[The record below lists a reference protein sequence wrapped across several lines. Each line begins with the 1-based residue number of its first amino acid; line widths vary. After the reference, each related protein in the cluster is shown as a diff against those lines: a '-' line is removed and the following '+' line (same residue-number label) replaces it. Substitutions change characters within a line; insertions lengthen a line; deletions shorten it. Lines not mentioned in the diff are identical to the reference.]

1 MVRAR
6 ACEQLSPAGMQHE
19 LRSVR
24 EQFTFTVCSYQCKYE
39 YQTTN
44 SLTMHNGPARSETNA
59 RSDRMN
65 TADGSAVVAVTTLF
79 TCLFSLFDAFVLSHV
94 HCMHMQHVQLG
105 LHRLLRADLFP
116 FSQLGQVRGWW

>member
-44 SLTMHNGPARSETNA
+44 SLTMHSAMRVHRPARSETNA

-65 TADGSAVVAVTTLF
+65 TADGSAVVAVTTIYLSVF
-79 TCLFSLFDAFVLSHV
+79 TV
-94 HCMHMQHVQLG
+94 
-105 LHRLLRADLFP
+105 
-116 FSQLGQVRGWW
+116 

>member
-44 SLTMHNGPARSETNA
+44 SLTMHSAMRVFI
-59 RSDRMN
+59 DR
-65 TADGSAVVAVTTLF
+65 
-79 TCLFSLFDAFVLSHV
+79 HV
-94 HCMHMQHVQLG
+94 RKPMLALIV
-105 LHRLLRADLFP
+105 
-116 FSQLGQVRGWW
+116 